1 MRKGLMIAAM
11 MLVAS
16 AAAPKKHENSIIVRN
31 LHQTRLRIFLSP
43 ETYKKRTAN
52 SLRISGLSFSVEV
65 TAVRPIPAETCKRL
79 HAVPA
84 S

>member
-1 MRKGLMIAAM
+1 MIAAM

-16 AAAPKKHENSIIVRN
+16 AAAKKHENSIIVRN

-52 SLRISGLSFSVEV
+52 SLRINGLSFSVEV